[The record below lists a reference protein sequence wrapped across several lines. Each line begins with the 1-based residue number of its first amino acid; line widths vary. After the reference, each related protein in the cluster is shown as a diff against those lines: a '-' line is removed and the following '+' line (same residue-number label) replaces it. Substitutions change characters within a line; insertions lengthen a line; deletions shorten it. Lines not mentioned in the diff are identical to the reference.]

1 MMRWTFTLLL
11 LLAGQ
16 PVLGATKLISDISQS
31 RIDIEYSFAGA
42 NLLVFG
48 AVQYADGRAP
58 GDTPDIAIV
67 VRGPAEPITVRRK
80 ARVAGIW
87 LNTAKARYESAPGFY
102 AVASSRPVRDM
113 LDETTAAIY
122 EIGLEH
128 LQLSPASANAPTDLQ
143 AFEAG
148 LVNLRKR
155 AGLYAENPRG
165 VSVVENMLYSARINI
180 PSAVPVGDYE
190 AQIFLIRQGRVI
202 ATTDRRIAIGK
213 SGFERAVYVAAQGHS
228 LTYGLVAVALALLAG
243 WGAGQLTRRS

>member
-1 MMRWTFTLLL
+1 MRW
-11 LLAGQ
+11 LLAL
-16 PVLGATKLISDISQS
+16 LGMMVAAPAAADTKLISDISQN

-48 AVQYADGRAP
+48 AVQYPGGRTP
-58 GDTPDIAIV
+58 GDAPEISIV

-122 EIGLEH
+122 EIGLDH
-128 LQLSPASANAPTDLQ
+128 LQLSPASTNAAADLE
-143 AFEAG
+143 AFESG
-148 LVNLRKR
+148 LLALRKR
-155 AGLYAENPRG
+155 AGLYAENSKG
-165 VSVVENMLYSARINI
+165 VSIVENTLYSARIAI
-180 PSAVPVGDYE
+180 PSAVPVGDYD

-202 ATTDRRIAIGK
+202 ATTSKRITIGK
-213 SGFERAVYVAAQGHS
+213 SGFERAVYVAAQDHS
-228 LTYGLVAVALALLAG
+228 LLYGMTAVALALLFG
-243 WGAGQLTRRS
+243 WAAGQLPRRR

>member
-1 MMRWTFTLLL
+1 MRWLLSV
-11 LLAGQ
+11 LALAAAQ
-16 PVLGATKLISDISQS
+16 PATAAIKLISDISQS

-48 AVQYADGRAP
+48 AVQYPGGRPP
-58 GDTPDIAIV
+58 GDAPEIAIV

-122 EIGLEH
+122 EIGLDH
-128 LQLSPASANAPTDLQ
+128 LQLSPASANAPADLQ

-148 LVNLRKR
+148 LLALRKR
-155 AGLYAENPRG
+155 TGLYAENPHG
-165 VSVVENMLYSARINI
+165 VSIVENMLYSARIAI
-180 PSAVPVGDYE
+180 PSAVPVGDYD
-190 AQIFLIRQGRVI
+190 AQIFLIRQGRVV
-202 ATTDRRIAIGK
+202 ATTNRRIAIGK
-213 SGFERAVYVAAQGHS
+213 SGFERAVYVAATDHG
-228 LTYGLVAVALALLAG
+228 LAYGLAAVALALVAG
-243 WGAGQLTRRS
+243 WVGGQLTRRS

>member
-1 MMRWTFTLLL
+1 MKRWAFILAA
-11 LLAGQ
+11 LLAAQ
-16 PVLGATKLISDISQS
+16 PALGATKLISDISQS
-31 RIDIEYSFAGA
+31 RIDIEYSFSGA

-48 AVQYADGRAP
+48 AVQYATGRAP
-58 GDTPDIAIV
+58 GDAPDIAIV

-80 ARVAGIW
+80 ARVAGVW

-128 LQLSPASANAPTDLQ
+128 LQLSPASANAPADLQ

-165 VSVVENMLYSARINI
+165 VSIVENMLYSARIKI

-190 AQIFLIRQGRVI
+190 AQIFLIQQGRVI

-213 SGFERAVYVAAQGHS
+213 SGFERAVYVAAQDHS